1 MKLKP
6 KSIMI
11 WLVVG
16 LAIVAV
22 VFAMRPQPIPV
33 DLGTVAMG
41 PLMVTI
47 EEEGETRVKER
58 FVISSPLDGA
68 VLRIELEPGDEV
80 VMNETVLAMIQ
91 PMAPAFLDARLKAE
105 TKARVQAA
113 EAALGKARA
122 DRDRTLGEK
131 KFAQSEYQRYL
142 GLGDIVSRERLED
155 IKLRAASSADALK
168 AAEFAV
174 RNSEYQLAV
183 ARAGLVESGRDDAT
197 EPIKIYSPVDGVLLK
212 RHHESETMVRSG
224 EALVEV
230 ADPHKLEIVSDLL
243 STDAVRTHR
252 GDKVLIDRW
261 GGPEVL
267 NGSVRIVE
275 PFGFTK
281 VSALGVEEQRVNVI
295 IDLPEDNGAWQA
307 MGHGYRVEVAIVIWE
322 KDQVLRVPGSAL
334 FREGQDWAVFCLEN
348 GAAALRK
355 LKIGKRNS
363 FHAEVLE
370 GLSEGEQV
378 IIHPSD
384 LVENGTLV
392 KHREGGN

>member
-1 MKLKP
+1 
-6 KSIMI
+6 MI